1 MFVKIKDVY
10 QFLDQL
16 EGKTDKGFSRIFALH
31 IKDEDCS
38 IFEETLPSVTT
49 IVIVLNDYH
58 MCHIFKYY
66 EHTFEKITIT
76 IPEIHVLSGLLKKE
90 GW

>member
-10 QFLDQL
+10 QFLNQ
-16 EGKTDKGFSRIFALH
+16 
-31 IKDEDCS
+31 
-38 IFEETLPSVTT
+38 
-49 IVIVLNDYH
+49 
-58 MCHIFKYY
+58 CHIFKYY